1 MKLSLEEEA
10 RIHAGLN
17 KGFDYEEEAHYQ
29 PGKINAYKSFQDG
42 ANSKWVQAEKI
53 KAQIEIVEM
62 IANEFNE
69 KYNIVAF
76 DRTIMGLKEQLKELE
91 DESKID

>member
-1 MKLSLEEEA
+1 MNLKDEIKEVWSNYEYTISNNLYSSVFA
-10 RIHAGLN
+10 DGFVAGV
-17 KGFDYEEEAHYQ
+17 
-29 PGKINAYKSFQDG
+29 
-42 ANSKWVQAEKI
+42 NSKWVQAEKI